1 MYIFAE
7 TMASRITKWGN
18 SLGLRIPKV
27 LAEQA
32 GLKEGSLV
40 DVSLEGGAILIRG
53 VQPPPLSLDD
63 LLLAVH
69 DENIHEEV
77 STGEPV
83 GREVW

>member
-1 MYIFAE
+1 
-7 TMASRITKWGN
+7 MASRITKWGN

-40 DVSLEGGAILIRG
+40 DVNLEDGTILIRSI
-53 VQPPPLSLDD
+53 QPPSLRLDD
-63 LLLAVH
+63 LLAAVH

-77 STGEPV
+77 STGDPV

>member
-1 MYIFAE
+1 M
-7 TMASRITKWGN
+7 
-18 SLGLRIPKV
+18 RIPKV

-40 DVSLEGGAILIRG
+40 DVSVEDGSILIRG
-53 VQPPPLSLDD
+53 IQPPSLRLDD
-63 LLLAVH
+63 LLSEVH

>member
-1 MYIFAE
+1 
-7 TMASRITKWGN
+7 MASRITKWGN

-32 GLKEGSLV
+32 GLKEGSFV
-40 DVSLEGGAILIRG
+40 DVSLEDGRILIRA
-53 VQPPPLSLDD
+53 VQPPSLRLDD
-63 LLLAVH
+63 LLAAVH
-69 DENIHEEV
+69 DGNVHEEV